1 MQRSAPKRITQR
13 SLCSMDLFWLMSG
26 RAVAADPVDDL
37 VQTQPES
44 RKAPGIALLVM
55 RNGTILKEQG
65 YGYANLKLR
74 VAVTPAD

>member
-1 MQRSAPKRITQR
+1 
-13 SLCSMDLFWLMSG
+13 MDLFWLMSG

-37 VQTQPES
+37 VQTQPEF